1 MQQGPSTEGLISAE
15 RLAFRH
21 YLRTGAKLPPALFT
35 PGFEA
40 KFNPYHDPRNG
51 RFTFAPGGPRPAY
64 ARLAR
69 RPAPSAARL
78 IPAQYRPPRTGIGGN
93 GGPPLQDPLTL
104 EQAFPALRTAPAGSL
119 VALADNILDLTGP
132 ATRLTTE
139 LSQAHVAHILNQIR
153 AIDPH
158 YRYDSLGFP
167 TTLDGQANLITDLR
181 FDRAVAFYK
190 LKGEARPLQV
200 EVLRM
205 MQKSADIAYAE
216 GARRFDLGLL
226 QPRLSREEAIGNFV
240 DRSVREDLRAI
251 LNDHAIDHSKGQQ
264 VRVVGREYDSSKDQ
278 RNFRIPDA
286 RVGTILFDVTLSRKT
301 YSTPQIRGFFGSDFG
316 PEAVIIIRP
325 SQVGP
330 PSSYALPREDK

>member
-1 MQQGPSTEGLISAE
+1 MQQGPSTEDGISAE

-21 YLRTGAKLPPALFT
+21 YLRTGEKLPPALFT

-51 RFTFAPGGPRPAY
+51 RFTFAPGGPRPEY
-64 ARLAR
+64 ARLDR
-69 RPAPSAARL
+69 RPAPPAARL
-78 IPAQYRPPRTGIGGN
+78 IPAQYRPPRTGMGGN

-167 TTLDGQANLITDLR
+167 TTLDGQTNLISDLR

-205 MQKSADIAYAE
+205 MQKSADRAYAE
-216 GARRFDLGLL
+216 GVKLYDAGEL
-226 QPRLSREEAIGNFV
+226 PKRLSREEAIGNYV
-240 DRSVREDLRAI
+240 DLRVRGDLRGAFD
-251 LNDHAIDHSKGQQ
+251 LSKVDYSRGQKVQ
-264 VRVVGREYDSSKDQ
+264 IVGREYDTQSTPSK
-278 RNFRIPDA
+278 FRIPDA
-286 RVGTILFDVTLSRKT
+286 RVDRVAFDVTLSRKT
-301 YSTPQIRGFFGSDFG
+301 YGTPQIRGFFGADFQ
-316 PEAVIIIRP
+316 PSAVVIIRP
-325 SQVGP
+325 SQLGP
-330 PSSYALPREDK
+330 PATYIMPRAEK